1 MVAGA
6 RVLLTGA
13 TGFLGAHLARRLV
26 AAGCWVGALLRPGSN
41 TARIADLLDRLHPL
55 PGDLLVPESL
65 AAAVHACAPRYVF
78 HLAAHGVDR
87 PLASATASVQT
98 NVQGTVNLLEAC
110 RAADLARFVY
120 VGTCYEYGDGGAPCH
135 EDQPVAPANFYA
147 ASKAAGGLFCG
158 VYQRVYSLPV
168 VTVRPFQTY
177 GPYQGCRLLLPY
189 AITTA
194 LRGADL
200 RLTPGEQV
208 RDFVYVDDVI
218 EGLVAAATAPAAV
231 GQTIN
236 LGSGEGTTVRRAVEM
251 ALDILGW
258 PVRAHFG
265 ALDYRPGEIRD
276 LRADPR
282 RAHELLG
289 WQART
294 GLADG
299 LQRTVGWYRANLELA
314 LRLPSS

>member
-1 MVAGA
+1 MLAGS

-26 AAGCWVGALLRPGSN
+26 AEGCWVGALLRLGSN
-41 TARIADLLDRLHPL
+41 TARLANVLDRLHPL
-55 PGDLLVPESL
+55 SGDLLAPDTL
-65 AAAVHACAPRYVF
+65 AEAMRVSAPRYVF

-87 PLASATASVQT
+87 PLASATDSVQT
-98 NVQGTVNLLEAC
+98 NVQGTVNLLDAC

-120 VGTCYEYGDGGAPCH
+120 VGTCYEYGDGSAPCR
-135 EDQPVAPANFYA
+135 EDQPVAPANYYA
-147 ASKAAGGLFCG
+147 ASKAAGWLLCG
-158 VYQRVYSLPV
+158 VYHRVHGLPV
-168 VTVRPFQTY
+168 ATVRPFQAY

-194 LRGADL
+194 LRGEDL

-208 RDFVYVDDVI
+208 RDFVHVDDVVD
-218 EGLVAAATAPAAV
+218 GVLTAATTPAAV

-251 ALDILGW
+251 ALDVLGW
-258 PVRAHFG
+258 PVPAHFG
-265 ALDYRPGEIRD
+265 ALEYRPGEVWD

-282 RAHELLG
+282 RARELLG
-289 WQART
+289 WQPRT

-299 LQRTVGWYRANLELA
+299 LRQTVGWYRAHLELA